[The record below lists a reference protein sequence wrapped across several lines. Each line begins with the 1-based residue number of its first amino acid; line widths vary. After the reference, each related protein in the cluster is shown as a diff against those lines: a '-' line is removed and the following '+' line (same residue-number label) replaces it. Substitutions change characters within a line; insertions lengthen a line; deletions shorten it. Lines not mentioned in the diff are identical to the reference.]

1 VRARHSLLSHHRP
14 SAADA
19 FSWLLHRPSVSAVP
33 ELAIT
38 LYYRAAANSHASCG
52 LVHRVY
58 TQRFA
63 LSVLHGHLSGVLS
76 SPKLL
81 ALQLSTLARS
91 QYRIPSSDTLQP
103 ADGHTTTAFTTT
115 FV

>member
-14 SAADA
+14 SADA
-19 FSWLLHRPSVSAVP
+19 FPWLLHRPSVSAVP

-38 LYYRAAANSHASCG
+38 LYYRAAANSHALYG

-58 TQRFA
+58 KQRFA

-81 ALQLSTLARS
+81 ALQLSTLAHS

-103 ADGHTTTAFTTT
+103 AEGHTTTAFTTT